1 MQVSE
6 THGSGG
12 FARPTTGLG
21 ARTAKLQSYLSEK
34 NGAPV
39 EIAEF
44 RQLSGGACQ
53 DNYLVDLKT
62 LTGGEQLVLRTDKG
76 GALLGSLSRPQEYQV
91 IEKAVAA
98 GVLTPPVKWLSDDT
112 SIVGHPFY
120 LMQKIE
126 GTANPREIL
135 KSKKIDFK
143 RLAADVALN
152 LAKIHSIEYSSDT
165 LPFLDR
171 QLKSKSKDIAL
182 TAVSDSRR
190 LLDELPGG
198 YPGIELCLNWAEAN
212 APVTDK
218 IVLAHSDFRMGNF
231 MVHGGTEVRGSM
243 DAAQPRTLTGILDW
257 EFAHWSDRHEDI
269 GYIRMRDWRFGKIKN
284 EVGGFAP
291 AEEFYGPYEKAAG
304 VVIDRDKVR
313 YWEVMGNI
321 RWAIGAA
328 QQGERHLSGKDKG
341 IEFASIGRRVAEM
354 EFEAMRLIEGGA

>member
-1 MQVSE
+1 MQK
-6 THGSGG
+6 TD
-12 FARPTTGLG
+12 
-21 ARTAKLQSYLSEK
+21 KLQAYLASK
-34 NGAPV
+34 TGTSV

-53 DNYLVDLKT
+53 DNYLLHLKSGMLDGSAAPAT
-62 LTGGEQLVLRTDKG
+62 TEKLVLRTDKG
-76 GALLGSLSRPQEYQV
+76 GALLGSLSRAQEYQV

-98 GVLTPPVKWLSDDT
+98 GVLTPPVKWLSENT
-112 SIVGHPFY
+112 AIVGHPFY

-135 KSKKIDFK
+135 KNKKIDFK
-143 RLAADVALN
+143 RLAADVAVN
-152 LAKIHSIEYSSDT
+152 LAKIHSLRYESNI

-171 QLKSKSKDIAL
+171 KLKPGTADIAL
-182 TAVSDSRR
+182 TAVADSRR

-198 YPGIELCLNWAEAN
+198 YPGVELCLNWAEAN
-212 APVTDK
+212 APVTDE
-218 IVLAHSDFRMGNF
+218 IILAHSDFRSGNF
-231 MVHGGTEVRGSM
+231 MVADGK
-243 DAAQPRTLTGILDW
+243 LTGILDW

-269 GYIRMRDWRFGKIKN
+269 GYLRMRDWRFGKVKN
-284 EVGGFAP
+284 EIGGFAS
-291 AEEFYGPYEKAAG
+291 AADFYPHYEKASGAK
-304 VVIDRDKVR
+304 IDPEKVR

-354 EFEAMRLIEGGA
+354 EFEAMRLIEGSI

>member
-1 MQVSE
+1 MQLNDKLKAYLAE
-6 THGSGG
+6 NNGGS
-12 FARPTTGLG
+12 
-21 ARTAKLQSYLSEK
+21 
-34 NGAPV
+34 V
-39 EIAEF
+39 EVTEF

-53 DNYLVDLKT
+53 DNYLARLKSPSKEET
-62 LTGGEQLVLRTDKG
+62 LVLRTDKG

-98 GVLTPPVKWLSDDT
+98 GVLTPPVKWLSEDA

-143 RLAADVALN
+143 RLAADVATN
-152 LAKIHSIEYSSDT
+152 LARIHSIEYDAQT

-171 QLKSKSKDIAL
+171 KLKSDTKEVAL
-182 TAVSDSRR
+182 TAVADCRR

-198 YPGIELCLNWAEAN
+198 YPGVELCLNWAEAN
-212 APVTDK
+212 APVTEK
-218 IVLAHSDFRMGNF
+218 LVLAHSDFRSGNF
-231 MVHGGTEVRGSM
+231 MVGGDG
-243 DAAQPRTLTGILDW
+243 TLTGVLDW

-269 GYIRMRDWRFGKIKN
+269 GYIRMRDWRFGKVKN
-284 EVGGFAP
+284 EIGGFASSTD
-291 AEEFYGPYEKAAG
+291 FYPHYESASG
-304 VVIDRDKVR
+304 VTIDPSKVR
-313 YWEVMGNI
+313 YWEVMGNL

-354 EFEAMRLIEGGA
+354 ELEAMRLIEDKALN

>member
-1 MQVSE
+1 MVASDKLKAYVSE
-6 THGSGG
+6 R
-12 FARPTTGLG
+12 A
-21 ARTAKLQSYLSEK
+21 
-34 NGAPV
+34 GAPV
-39 EIAEF
+39 EINEF

-53 DNYLVDLKT
+53 DNYLVAMSHGGST
-62 LTGGEQLVLRTDKG
+62 ALTNHETCVLRTDKG
-76 GALLGSLSRPQEYQV
+76 GALLGSLSRAQEYQV
-91 IEKAVAA
+91 IERAVAA
-98 GVLTPPVKWLSDDT
+98 GVLTPPVKWLSEDT

-143 RLAADVALN
+143 KLAADIATN
-152 LAKIHSIEYSSDT
+152 LAKIHSVEYGSQV

-171 QLKSKSKDIAL
+171 KLRPGTTDVAL
-182 TAVSDSRR
+182 TAVADCRR

-212 APVTDK
+212 APVTDT
-218 IVLAHSDFRMGNF
+218 IVLAHSDFRSGNF
-231 MVHGGTEVRGSM
+231 MVDVAGGGN
-243 DAAQPRTLTGILDW
+243 LTGILDW

-269 GYIRMRDWRFGKIKN
+269 GYIRMRDWRFGKVKN
-284 EVGGFAP
+284 EVGGFSS
-291 AEEFYGPYEKAAG
+291 AEDFYPHYEAASQTK
-304 VVIDRDKVR
+304 IDPVKVR
-313 YWEVMGNI
+313 YWEVMGNL

-354 EFEAMRLIEGGA
+354 ELEAMRLIEGSALN

>member
-1 MQVSE
+1 MEKSE
-6 THGSGG
+6 
-12 FARPTTGLG
+12 R
-21 ARTAKLQSYLSEK
+21 LQSYLSDK
-34 NGAPV
+34 AGAA
-39 EIAEF
+39 ITLAEF

-53 DNYLVDLKT
+53 DNYLAHLKSNK
-62 LTGGEQLVLRTDKG
+62 GEEKLVLRTDKG
-76 GALLGSLSRPQEYQV
+76 GALLGSLSRAQEYQV

-98 GVLTPPVKWLSDDT
+98 GVLTPPVKWLSEDRT
-112 SIVGHPFY
+112 IMGHPFY

-143 RLAADVALN
+143 KLAADVASN
-152 LAKIHSIEYSSDT
+152 LAKIHSIEYASSI

-171 QLKSKSKDIAL
+171 QLKPGTQDIAL
-182 TAVSDSRR
+182 TAIGDCRR

-218 IVLAHSDFRMGNF
+218 IVLAHSDFRSGNF
-231 MVHGGTEVRGSM
+231 MIDASESAPAGGR
-243 DAAQPRTLTGILDW
+243 LTGILDW

-269 GYIRMRDWRFGKIKN
+269 GYIRMRDWRFGKVKN
-284 EVGGFAP
+284 EIGGFAS
-291 AEEFYGPYEKAAG
+291 ADDFYEPYEKIAG
-304 VVIDRDKVR
+304 KKIDREKVR
-313 YWEVMGNI
+313 FWEIMGNL

-354 EFEAMRLIEGGA
+354 ELEAMRLIES

>member
-1 MQVSE
+1 MQQSE
-6 THGSGG
+6 
-12 FARPTTGLG
+12 R
-21 ARTAKLQSYLSEK
+21 LQAYLSDK
-34 NGAPV
+34 AGTAV
-39 EIAEF
+39 TIAEF

-53 DNYLVDLKT
+53 DNYLAH
-62 LTGGEQLVLRTDKG
+62 LTNSKGSEKLVLRTDKG
-76 GALLGSLSRPQEYQV
+76 GALLGSLSRAQEYQV

-98 GVLTPPVKWLSDDT
+98 GVLTPPVKWLSEDT
-112 SIVGHPFY
+112 AIVGHPFY

-135 KSKKIDFK
+135 KSKKIDVK
-143 RLAADVALN
+143 KLAADVASN
-152 LAKIHSIEYSSDT
+152 LAKIHSIEYASSI

-171 QLKSKSKDIAL
+171 KLKPGTQDVAL
-182 TAVSDSRR
+182 TAIADCRR

-231 MVHGGTEVRGSM
+231 MIDTAGSG
-243 DAAQPRTLTGILDW
+243 ALTGILDW

-269 GYIRMRDWRFGKIKN
+269 GYIRMRDWRFGKVKN
-284 EVGGFAP
+284 EIGGFAAP
-291 AEEFYGPYEKAAG
+291 EDFYAPYEQTSFVK
-304 VVIDRDKVR
+304 IDREKVR
-313 YWEVMGNI
+313 FWEIMGNL

-354 EFEAMRLIEGGA
+354 ELEAMRLIEG

>member
-1 MQVSE
+1 MK
-6 THGSGG
+6 TD
-12 FARPTTGLG
+12 
-21 ARTAKLQSYLSEK
+21 KLKSYLAAK
-34 NGAPV
+34 TGDQA

-53 DNYLVDLKT
+53 DNYLLHLRAGAVDEK
-62 LTGGEQLVLRTDKG
+62 LVLRTDKG

-98 GVLTPPVKWLSDDT
+98 GVLTPPVKWLSEDAG
-112 SIVGHPFY
+112 IVGHPFY

-143 RLAADVALN
+143 KLAADVATN
-152 LAKIHSIEYSSDT
+152 LAKIHSIQYDPAI
-165 LPFLDR
+165 LPFLDHKIKP
-171 QLKSKSKDIAL
+171 QSNEISLTSIAL
-182 TAVSDSRR
+182 CRK

-212 APVTDK
+212 APVTDE
-218 IVLAHSDFRMGNF
+218 LALCHSDFRSGNF
-231 MVHGGTEVRGSM
+231 MVHEGK
-243 DAAQPRTLTGILDW
+243 LTGILDW
-257 EFAHWSDRHEDI
+257 EFAHWGDRHEDI
-269 GYIRMRDWRFGKIKN
+269 GYLRMREWRFGKVKN
-284 EVGGFAP
+284 EIGGFAIP
-291 AEEFYGPYEKAAG
+291 DDFYAPYEQASGKK
-304 VVIDRDKVR
+304 IDREKVR